1 MSQSSDIKDL
11 ASALAKAQ
19 SQLTAAKKDAT
30 NPHFKS
36 LYATLQSVWEAA
48 RAPLYNNGL
57 SIAQTFEATDGTRME
72 ITTTLI
78 HTSGQWIAGTLS
90 MIPQRQ
96 DPQGIGSAI
105 TYGRRYALA
114 AILGIVAEEDD
125 DGNAASQQPMERS
138 SRPSTPTPQPAQR
151 TAQASAT
158 PKSEANWKEFFVP
171 PFITKY
177 KGRRMGEMDDKD
189 ILWWVAN
196 YTPKP
201 YKGAIQEKD
210 IAFRFALDQA
220 KIALDAKDIQKLPP
234 RAEPSADEAANLSK
248 AKLEAF
254 LDAQDVPF

>member
-78 HTSGQWIAGTLS
+78 HVSGQWIAGTLS

-114 AILGIVAEEDD
+114 SILGIVAEEDD
-125 DGNAASQQPMERS
+125 DGNAASQQPMQGAA
-138 SRPSTPTPQPAQR
+138 RPSSPTAQPVQR
-151 TAQASAT
+151 TAQEFGN
-158 PKSEANWKEFFVP
+158 PKGDAHWKEFIVP

-196 YTPKP
+196 YKPKP
-201 YKGAIQEKD
+201 YNGAIQEKD

-220 KIALDAKDIQKLPP
+220 KIELDSKDIKKLPP
-234 RAEPSADEAANLSK
+234 RTEPSEAEMANVSK
-248 AKLEAF
+248 AKPGDE
-254 LDAQDVPF
+254 DSIPF